1 MPGRSGLPW
10 RIVKWTVS
18 VAAVLTL
25 VVTGGGIWVYS
36 ALRVSNVGE
45 LSFGNELHVPPELE
59 PAVDEDGRKR
69 FDLTMQEGTSEFLP
83 GQETG
88 TWGVNGAYLG
98 PTMRLERGD
107 DVAMDVTNDLPETST
122 LHWHGMRVPAAMDG
136 GPHQEIEPG
145 EEWAAEWTVDQPA
158 ASLWY
163 HPHLHG
169 ATAEHVYRGVA
180 GMIIVEDDDVTEGLP
195 ADYGVDDVPLV
206 VQDRAFRSDGELD
219 LNATGP
225 LWTQAT
231 YGLMGDE
238 ILVNGTHDPYFE
250 VEGERV
256 RFRVLNGSNTR
267 SMNFG
272 LDDDRA
278 FQLVGTD
285 TGLLDVP
292 VDLDR
297 IRLSPGERAEIVVD
311 FAPGDDVVLRS
322 YAPKQAGSFAEDR
335 LSGSDDEFDILRLT
349 AAEELEPSDPVPAE
363 LATTPEITAP
373 EGATERVFSLEGTA
387 HINGDSMDMSRV
399 DEVVPAGTT
408 EIWTIENPSVV
419 HNFHI
424 HDVAFRVLDIDG
436 AEPPPELR
444 GRKDTVYVAPQT
456 SVRIAVEFG
465 EHVDPETPYMYHCH
479 LLEHEDQGMMGQ
491 FLVVEPGTEDEV
503 ELDLGLDGG
512 HDHADGHGDGG
523 GQGHADGHGDH

>member
-1 MPGRSGLPW
+1 MPKRPGPLR
-10 RIVKWTVS
+10 RIVLWTVS
-18 VAAVLTL
+18 VVAVLAL
-25 VVTGGGIWVYS
+25 VLTGTGIWVYS
-36 ALRVSNVGE
+36 ALRVTNVGE
-45 LSFGNELHVPPELE
+45 LSFTNELHVPPELE
-59 PAVDEDGRKR
+59 PVIDEDGRKR

-83 GQETG
+83 GQETA

-107 DVAMDVTNDLPETST
+107 DVAMNVTNDLPETST

-136 GPHQEIEPG
+136 GPHQQIEPG
-145 EEWAAEWTVDQPA
+145 QAWSPEWTVDQPA

-195 ADYGVDDVPLV
+195 NDYGVDDLPLL
-206 VQDRAFRSDGELD
+206 VQDRSFRSDGELD

-225 LWTQAT
+225 LWMQAT
-231 YGLMGDE
+231 YGLMGDQ

-250 VEGERV
+250 VESERV
-256 RFRVLNGSNTR
+256 RLRVLNGSNTR

-272 LDDDRA
+272 FDDDRA

-285 TGLLDVP
+285 TGLLPAP
-292 VDLDR
+292 VELDR

-311 FAPGDDVVLRS
+311 FDPGDDVVLRS

-335 LSGSDDEFDILRLT
+335 LAGADDEFDILRLT
-349 AAEELEPSDPVPAE
+349 AAGELTPGEPIPAE
-363 LATTPEITAP
+363 LATTPEITPP
-373 EGATERVFSLEGTA
+373 EDATERVFTLGGTA
-387 HINGDSMDMSRV
+387 HINGASMDMSRI
-399 DEVVPAGTT
+399 DEVVPAGAT

-436 AEPPPELR
+436 VEPPPELT
-444 GRKDTVYVAPQT
+444 GRKDTVYVAPNT

-465 EHVDPETPYMYHCH
+465 EHVDPEAPYMYHCH

-503 ELDLGLDGG
+503 ARDLGIDGG
-512 HDHADGHGDGG
+512 HDHAGGHG
-523 GQGHADGHGDH
+523 GH